1 MNKVNKVINKIIDEY
16 KSLMKSYVAIAF
28 LILEAVV
35 IGFVSTFMT
44 LLVST
49 ILVAIVLGIKEY
61 ITSENQA
68 VDNPEKSEE

>member
-1 MNKVNKVINKIIDEY
+1 MNKVINKIIDEY

-28 LILEAVV
+28 LILEVVV
-35 IGFVSTFMT
+35 IGFGSTFIT

-49 ILVAIVLGIKEY
+49 ILVAIALGIKEY

-68 VDNPEKSEE
+68 VDNPDNSKE